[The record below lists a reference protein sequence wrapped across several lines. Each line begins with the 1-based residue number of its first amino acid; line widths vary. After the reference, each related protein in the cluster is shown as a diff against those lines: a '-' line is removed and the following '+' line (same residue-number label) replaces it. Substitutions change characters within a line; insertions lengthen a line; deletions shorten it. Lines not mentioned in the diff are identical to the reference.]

1 MIEMFKRTLSAIAI
15 CSLLSLPVAGWALD
29 GADSWRNLTP
39 KEKENVQRNYQRWQN
54 LPPKD
59 KERLREEWNR
69 WQNLPQ
75 DQRDKLRRRYDNL
88 QKPPREDRKDPR
100 APQSGGRSRWSDEQ
114 RSE

>member
-1 MIEMFKRTLSAIAI
+1 MLKRTLSATVL

-59 KERLREEWNR
+59 KERLREDWNR

-75 DQRDKLRRRYDNL
+75 DRRDKLRRQYNDL
-88 QKPPREDRKDPR
+88 QKAPREDRKNPR
-100 APQSGGRSRWSDEQ
+100 AQQDGNRSRRSDDGRSE
-114 RSE
+114 